1 MDILTTLI
9 FIWEYGESE
18 SPNGTQNSKIGAKE
32 VVKSRSLTSS
42 TWWWIANATG
52 TRNRWRTARA
62 LGEILLTPSKR
73 SSAFAKEMSW
83 NRPSFNSSIISFL
96 VLTYLENLFPLW
108 FMLSK
113 IRSSTISLLY
123 EKIPRQPQISTVFF
137 LKNFAT
143 RKFIFSM
150 VRFVV

>member
-1 MDILTTLI
+1 MIICRPRRCVSRVFIVKLVLCKNNKSVYRSCTFFYAAFWMCSKHKCLLKKILK
-9 FIWEYGESE
+9 FYM
-18 SPNGTQNSKIGAKE
+18 
-32 VVKSRSLTSS
+32 
-42 TWWWIANATG
+42 
-52 TRNRWRTARA
+52 NRFKF
-62 LGEILLTPSKR
+62 G
-73 SSAFAKEMSW
+73 
-83 NRPSFNSSIISFL
+83 PSFNSSIISFL